1 MTMTNTDTE
10 NTIAV
15 VDRYIAVWAVSD
27 PADRA
32 KAVAE
37 LWAEHGIE
45 YIEGRQFTG
54 HTALVERVAEAH
66 EAFVAN
72 AAYTVVGGDDATVHG
87 DIVAFTI
94 RLDHAQ
100 GDDAGETA
108 WSARVF
114 LVLDADGRVREDYQL
129 TVKPLAV
136 QAQPGRLD
144 WRNPRWDAPSRPTL
158 DL

>member
-1 MTMTNTDTE
+1 MTNTTE
-10 NTIAV
+10 NTMVEATVGTMVDATEAV
-15 VDRYIAVWAVSD
+15 AIVDRYIAVWAVAD

-32 KAVAE
+32 EAVAR
-37 LWAEHGIE
+37 LWSDQGIE
-45 YIEGRQFTG
+45 YIEGQQYIG
-54 HTALVERVAEAH
+54 HAALTDRVAEAH

-72 AAYTVVGGDDATVHG
+72 ATYTATGGDDVTVHA

-100 GDDAGETA
+100 GPDVGETA

-136 QAQPGRLD
+136 
-144 WRNPRWDAPSRPTL
+144 
-158 DL
+158 

>member
-1 MTMTNTDTE
+1 MAMTNTTE
-10 NTIAV
+10 TLSI
-15 VDRYIAVWAVSD
+15 VDRYIAVWAVTD

-32 KAVAE
+32 KAVAD
-37 LWAEHGIE
+37 LWTDHGIE
-45 YIEGRQFTG
+45 YVEGQQYIG
-54 HTALVERVAEAH
+54 HAALTDRVAEAH

-72 AAYTVVGGDDATVHG
+72 AAYTAVGGDDAAVHG

-100 GDDAGETA
+100 GADIGETA

-114 LVLDADGRVREDYQL
+114 LVLGEDGRVREDYQL

-136 QAQPGRLD
+136 
-144 WRNPRWDAPSRPTL
+144 
-158 DL
+158 